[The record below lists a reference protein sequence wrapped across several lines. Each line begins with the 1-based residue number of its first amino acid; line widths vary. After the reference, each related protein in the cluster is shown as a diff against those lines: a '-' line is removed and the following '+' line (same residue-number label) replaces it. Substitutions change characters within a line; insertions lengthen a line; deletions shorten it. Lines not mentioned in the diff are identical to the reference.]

1 MPLVAIAIDDFNS
14 NLIKKPTQ
22 VNELQVRLH
31 QLYTQSE
38 DFANADTAMA
48 FFNQAFTQQSVLYVG
63 MFNDKPICAVGCFPD
78 NFKYTNNHKNNH
90 TNNHTMPSD
99 QSGDKPNVELCNS
112 PETIS
117 SSFPSTTT
125 STQATSL
132 SSAATFPEATTTV
145 TSSSYSLDYLVMHPQ
160 NLNRG
165 IEPMFLQLVCQDLQ
179 QQGKQQITSTHP
191 SIKKMLD
198 ELR

>member
-48 FFNQAFTQQSVLYVG
+48 FFNDAFTQQSVLYVG

-78 NFKYTNNHKNNH
+78 NFKYTNNH
-90 TNNHTMPSD
+90 TMPSD
-99 QSGDKPNVELCNS
+99 QPVDKPNVELSNS
-112 PETIS
+112 PKTIP
-117 SSFPSTTT
+117 SSFPSTT

-145 TSSSYSLDYLVMHPQ
+145 TPSSYSLDYLVMHPQ

>member
-1 MPLVAIAIDDFNS
+1 MPLAAIAIDDFNS

-22 VNELQVRLH
+22 ANELQVRLH

-38 DFANADTAMA
+38 DFANADAAMA
-48 FFNQAFTQQSVLYVG
+48 FFNDAFSQQGVLYVG
-63 MFNDKPICAVGCFPD
+63 MFNDKPICTVGCFPD
-78 NFKYTNNHKNNH
+78 SFKYTNNH
-90 TNNHTMPSD
+90 TMRIDQSSD
-99 QSGDKPNVELCNS
+99 QLNADLSSS
-112 PETIS
+112 PETIQ
-117 SSFPSTTT
+117 SSFPSTT

-132 SSAATFPEATTTV
+132 SPATTFPKATTTA

-191 SIKKMLD
+191 NIKKMLD